1 MIPIEKIERD
11 NFHIVF
17 YKNGITELTLKD
29 NAVIDLPDSKE
40 QEKLLLMKMPENG
53 HLLLVIP
60 GPGTN
65 ITRESREYSNSHP
78 MENKA
83 LAMIAKSLPQKIVIN
98 FLMTVYRKAKPK
110 YPMKMFLKKE
120 DAVNWLL
127 SQG

>member
-1 MIPIEKIERD
+1 MIPKERIERD
-11 NFHIVF
+11 KFNIVF
-17 YKNGITELTLKD
+17 YENGITELCLKD
-29 NAVIDLPDSKE
+29 NAIIDLNDSME
-40 QEKLLLMKMPENG
+40 QEKLLLMKMPANG

-65 ITRESREYSNSHP
+65 ITREGRQYSNQNP
-78 MENKA
+78 MDNKA

-127 SQG
+127 NHD